1 MSAIVIHIPAMF
13 LKPHDPREQPVADIR
28 RPCTVD
34 IMPRRLQNCR
44 ADEVKQAGYE
54 VIDTLL
60 ANVGGAEDLM
70 RIALLIEEV
79 GLEEYK
85 RIVCDLA
92 ESRGVR

>member
-1 MSAIVIHIPAMF
+1 MSADIIHIPLMF
-13 LKPHDPREQPVADIR
+13 LKPADPRDPPVIR

-44 ADEVKQAGYE
+44 ADEVKQSAYE

-70 RIALLIEEV
+70 LIALLIEEV
-79 GLEEYK
+79 GLQEYK
-85 RIVCDLA
+85 RIVNDMA
-92 ESRGVR
+92 ASRGVR